1 MNFEDKKVFVGNL
14 PLFTK
19 EDEVVDIL
27 RGFTT
32 NLSITE
38 IFVWKNR
45 NTPTNVQTE
54 AAFVTLQTN
63 EIRDEL
69 IRNYRLKYP
78 DRSIRLPFRNR
89 YGNETNIYITLCYIK
104 PDKRHKDPK
113 PFQRT
118 KETAK
123 APNFPQPKHTNNK
136 ACKQDELTQVNRQQ
150 EINLSE
156 ENEQLV
162 ETKVKLEEQVV
173 VSQPSALE
181 KLKSEIQKERTQL
194 LEKIDT
200 LEASL
205 KSNCS
210 GFFMSLKELSLL
222 QSEFEQLSV
231 SLAKKREDLKTK
243 KTEFTEIYDLYEQ
256 LNSSII

>member
-1 MNFEDKKVFVGNL
+1 MLAHSSDVHTNVIFLTKRYILKTFYACMLHTLKFSFKNVLTCCLLLHAIERSKEMNFEDKKVFVGNL

-27 RGFTT
+27 RGFAT

-162 ETKVKLEEQVV
+162 
-173 VSQPSALE
+173 A
-181 KLKSEIQKERTQL
+181 
-194 LEKIDT
+194 
-200 LEASL
+200 
-205 KSNCS
+205 C
-210 GFFMSLKELSLL
+210 
-222 QSEFEQLSV
+222 
-231 SLAKKREDLKTK
+231 
-243 KTEFTEIYDLYEQ
+243 
-256 LNSSII
+256 